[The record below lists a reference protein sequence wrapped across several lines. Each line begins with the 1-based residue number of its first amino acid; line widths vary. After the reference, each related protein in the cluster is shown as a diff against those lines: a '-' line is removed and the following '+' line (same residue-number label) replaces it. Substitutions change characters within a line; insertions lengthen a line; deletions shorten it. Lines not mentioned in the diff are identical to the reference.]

1 MMQVS
6 LFPWLQTLQSSALPR
21 YRKSCSQPP
30 KGHVY
35 FKHVWGG
42 AGGLIWFSK
51 VEKLKYK
58 KLVVMQPRFKNKSKL
73 PAREQNIPDQSARS
87 NTVYHL
93 LVKNSKK
100 EWSGGGGVLTFCH
113 WKGGLL
119 EREAYL
125 REGV

>member
-6 LFPWLQTLQSSALPR
+6 LIPWLQALQSSALPR
-21 YRKSCSQPP
+21 HRKSCSQPP
-30 KGHVY
+30 KGHMY

-42 AGGLIWFSK
+42 EGLIWFSK

-73 PAREQNIPDQSARS
+73 PAREQNIPDQSTRS

-100 EWSGGGGVLTFCH
+100 EWSGGVLTFCH